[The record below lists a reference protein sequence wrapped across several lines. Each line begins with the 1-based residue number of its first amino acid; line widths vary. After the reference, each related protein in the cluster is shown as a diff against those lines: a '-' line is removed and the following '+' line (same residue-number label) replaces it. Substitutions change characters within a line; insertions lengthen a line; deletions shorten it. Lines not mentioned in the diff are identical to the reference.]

1 MFGFYWIIIIAIENL
16 YIAYMLGIEYTATCG
31 RQVSTQVS
39 NTTTDIE
46 TGGNGDDTDC
56 SVATETGY
64 EGALDEDAIIVFP
77 GGVLVVLV
85 AAAAVIAGAGAIF
98 GMHTRFGYSFAAAVC
113 ACAAV
118 AVGWL
123 DMRPESPAE
132 WLNVRAGR
140 YWYKDAIAKES
151 AFQKVMVRSML
162 LSFLSSTFFSDN
174 SVQGPPST
182 DRMRSRP

>member
-1 MFGFYWIIIIAIENL
+1 MTYNTFLDWYMMFGFYWIIIIAIENL

-31 RQVSTQVS
+31 RQVS
-39 NTTTDIE
+39 NTTSNE
-46 TGGNGDDTDC
+46 TGKNGDETDC
-56 SVATETGY
+56 LVATETGY

-77 GGVLVVLV
+77 GGGLV
-85 AAAAVIAGAGAIF
+85 AAAAVVTAGAIL

-123 DMRPESPAE
+123 NMRPESPAE
-132 WLNVRAGR
+132 WFNNVRAGR

-151 AFQKVMVRSML
+151 AFQKVQA
-162 LSFLSSTFFSDN
+162 SDN

-182 DRMRSRP
+182 DRIRSRP